1 MHTVKTGKLSV
12 LPQVPQGRNIRPK
25 EKSWGTEW
33 RSHEAPPSSIK
44 YAPFRSSR
52 KHLWTS
58 LNMLPGKR
66 TAGVSLAAHQAQEL
80 VAVAGLGKVL
90 QQRPRVERLGNGLH
104 PARAR
109 PPAAARASFPP
120 PRAWALPRT
129 LASRFTPSPASRGP
143 AALSAASP
151 LAGGR
156 AAHAR
161 PSVRPK
167 HSAGTKSR

>member
-1 MHTVKTGKLSV
+1 MYLPYDQTSTCTYPGKPCARRCPWLRIRAWSAHSANHRGMHTVKTGKLSV
-12 LPQVPQGRNIRPK
+12 LPQVPQGRKIRPK

-33 RSHEAPPSSIK
+33 RSLKAPPSSIK

-80 VAVAGLGKVL
+80 VAVAGLGKLL
-90 QQRPRVERLGNGLH
+90 QQRPGVERLGNGLH

-109 PPAAARASFPP
+109 PPPAARASFPP
-120 PRAWALPRT
+120 PRA
-129 LASRFTPSPASRGP
+129 
-143 AALSAASP
+143 
-151 LAGGR
+151 
-156 AAHAR
+156 
-161 PSVRPK
+161 
-167 HSAGTKSR
+167 